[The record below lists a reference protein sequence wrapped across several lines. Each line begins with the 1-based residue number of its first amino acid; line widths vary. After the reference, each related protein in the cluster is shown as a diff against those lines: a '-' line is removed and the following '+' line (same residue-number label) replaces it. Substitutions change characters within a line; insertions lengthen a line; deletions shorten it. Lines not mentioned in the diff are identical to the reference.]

1 MIKSN
6 ISNKWDERYHVPW
19 HNALKTDTPGYS
31 DQEKSLNLSLTGV
44 GVCSQSALVAQ
55 LCPALCNP
63 MDCSL
68 PGSSVH
74 GILQARILEW
84 VDIPFPRGSSQPRDW
99 TWASC
104 IAGGLFTIWATMEVP
119 MSGAGEYNL
128 LIRLLLISWHHKQ
141 KTFLISE
148 SHHIV
153 TSMKFHLLHMPK
165 AWPTEQ
171 PTDDLVPSSDELPW
185 TFMQSRVQSACRRR
199 STVPSAGR
207 QQLLPSWS
215 SAAV

>member
-1 MIKSN
+1 MHGILITSFSRQSDQMIKSN

-84 VDIPFPRGSSQPRDW
+84 VAIFFSRGSSPRRDRTCISCTGRRIPYYW
-99 TWASC
+99 TTWEA
-104 IAGGLFTIWATMEVP
+104 LE
-119 MSGAGEYNL
+119 
-128 LIRLLLISWHHKQ
+128 LLLLHSKCHPTPKKYSFFNNNKIIFKNRKQ
-141 KTFLISE
+141 R
-148 SHHIV
+148 
-153 TSMKFHLLHMPK
+153 
-165 AWPTEQ
+165 WN
-171 PTDDLVPSSDELPW
+171 
-185 TFMQSRVQSACRRR
+185 
-199 STVPSAGR
+199 
-207 QQLLPSWS
+207 
-215 SAAV
+215 

>member
-99 TWASC
+99 TWGFC
-104 IAGGLFTIWATMEVP
+104 IVGRFFTIWAKGKVQNGTSLSHKKEWKIATCSNMDGPRDHHTKWNVTEKNKYS
-119 MSGAGEYNL
+119 MTS
-128 LIRLLLISWHHKQ
+128 LIRGI
-141 KTFLISE
+141 
-148 SHHIV
+148 
-153 TSMKFHLLHMPK
+153 
-165 AWPTEQ
+165 
-171 PTDDLVPSSDELPW
+171 
-185 TFMQSRVQSACRRR
+185 
-199 STVPSAGR
+199 
-207 QQLLPSWS
+207 
-215 SAAV
+215 

>member
-1 MIKSN
+1 MHGILITSFSRQSDQMIKSN

-104 IAGGLFTIWATMEVP
+104 T
-119 MSGAGEYNL
+119 
-128 LIRLLLISWHHKQ
+128 
-141 KTFLISE
+141 
-148 SHHIV
+148 
-153 TSMKFHLLHMPK
+153 
-165 AWPTEQ
+165 
-171 PTDDLVPSSDELPW
+171 
-185 TFMQSRVQSACRRR
+185 
-199 STVPSAGR
+199 AGR
-207 QQLLPSWS
+207 FFTNWAIREAPKINMVQNYKE
-215 SAAV
+215 SALEEAGFWRVWIIDEI